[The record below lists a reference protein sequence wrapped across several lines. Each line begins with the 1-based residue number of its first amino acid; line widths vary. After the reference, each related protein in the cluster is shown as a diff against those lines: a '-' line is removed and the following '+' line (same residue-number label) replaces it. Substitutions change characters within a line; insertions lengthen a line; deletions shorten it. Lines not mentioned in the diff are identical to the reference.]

1 MQLLE
6 MVEHN
11 ELNRSFL
18 TLLDENIA
26 NAHKGNQVNCLG
38 KASFILP
45 EIIHFILCLYFW
57 AENKTYCSQL

>member
-26 NAHKGNQVNCLG
+26 NAHKGNQVNRLG
-38 KASFILP
+38 KASFILH

-57 AENKTYCSQL
+57 FFSRETIP